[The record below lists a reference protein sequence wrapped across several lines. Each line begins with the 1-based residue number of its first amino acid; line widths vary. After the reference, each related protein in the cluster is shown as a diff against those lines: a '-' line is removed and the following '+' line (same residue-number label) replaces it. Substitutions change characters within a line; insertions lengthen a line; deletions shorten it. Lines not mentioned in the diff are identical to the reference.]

1 MSGLEEEC
9 EHHVPVDESPGP
21 ACAAVTL
28 SKPFCFARPLFSFE
42 QFLGSARRRS
52 ASVSRVAVNF
62 AEAWVSSLALT
73 PASWDKERETGRS
86 TKTEFKSTGT

>member
-9 EHHVPVDESPGP
+9 EHHVPVDESPSP

-52 ASVSRVAVNF
+52 IR
-62 AEAWVSSLALT
+62 
-73 PASWDKERETGRS
+73 
-86 TKTEFKSTGT
+86 